1 MSEGEVDFMPDFLHL
16 RPEEVNN
23 FEKRRKYTICV
34 IGCGLQ
40 GVQYAISFVQ
50 AGFKVY
56 CVDANQSLIKR
67 LSKGK
72 VAFSERGLDSRLKR
86 YLRAG
91 VFNFTSDVKGVAAQS
106 DVIILATDFK
116 IDEKKT
122 LDFSELESF
131 CKQIGSVMQ
140 REVLVIYGGMTSYGF
155 TEGVIK
161 EKLENMSGLK
171 AGLNFGLAYIHCQAI
186 EKDPQTEKGN
196 DCEWIVAAD
205 DKTSLDAASLLFS
218 IIAKKA
224 IKQMMSLKVAEMATL
239 FTLARREVTVA
250 LTNELAVL
258 CEKAGV
264 DYFETLQLVKPQLPA
279 SYSMPTIEE
288 GDEKT
293 EIYSLLESAENLG
306 VKLRFPELARRIN
319 ESIVKHGIRLTQ
331 DALRSCGKTLRRS
344 RIAVLGTTGPGT
356 SGETFVNML
365 EAKGARINLYGPGS
379 GKSDDSE
386 MKLISKKTMNE
397 AVENSDCII
406 ILNSEDHFKRL
417 NLKSLHLLMKTQ
429 AAIVDLVGLFESGI
443 VENEGF
449 IYRGLGRG
457 TVKK

>member
-1 MSEGEVDFMPDFLHL
+1 MPDFLHL
-16 RPEEVNN
+16 QLQDVEN

-40 GVQYAISFVQ
+40 GVQYAITFIQ
-50 AGFKVY
+50 AGFKVF

-72 VAFSERGLDSRLKR
+72 VAFSERGLDSKLKR

-91 VFNFTSDVKGVAAQS
+91 ILNFTSDLKGVAAQS
-106 DVIILATDFK
+106 DVIILATNFK
-116 IDEKKT
+116 FDEKKT
-122 LDFSELESF
+122 SDFSEVESF

-140 REVLVIYGGMTSYGF
+140 REVLIIYGGMTNFGF

-161 EKLENMSGLK
+161 EKLENTSGLK
-171 AGLNFGLAYIHCQAI
+171 AGLSFGLAYIHCQAI
-186 EKDPQTEKGN
+186 EKESQTEKGN

-218 IIAKKA
+218 IITKKA
-224 IKQMMSLKVAEMATL
+224 IKQMISLKVAEMATL
-239 FTLARREVTVA
+239 FTFARREVIVA

-258 CEKAGV
+258 CEKTGV
-264 DYFETLQLVKPQLPA
+264 DYFETLQFMMPQLPP

-288 GDEKT
+288 GDKKN

-306 VKLRFPELARRIN
+306 VKLRIPELARRIN
-319 ESIVKHGIRLTQ
+319 ESMVKHGIRLTQ

-344 RIAVLGTTGPGT
+344 RIAVLGATEPET
-356 SGETFVNML
+356 SGETFVKML
-365 EAKGARINLYGPGS
+365 EAKGARINLYGPFS
-379 GKSDDSE
+379 GKSDDTE
-386 MKLISKKTMNE
+386 MKPTSKKTINE

-406 ILNSEDHFKRL
+406 ILSSEDHFKSL
-417 NLKSLHLLMKTQ
+417 NLKNLHLLMKTQ
-429 AAIVDLVGLFESGI
+429 AAIVDLVGLFEPGM

-449 IYRGLGRG
+449 IYRGIGRRI
-457 TVKK
+457 VKK